1 MPRADTGRHYLVF
14 VRAGRDSWHR
24 RLILE
29 NPERNWDCCVSWYA
43 APAEEDLAEYYCGV
57 AGNKLEGFLEFWERR
72 PQPWDYRYIALLD
85 DDVYLRPGELSHF
98 FRLCD
103 FHGLYLSQPAL
114 RWFTHTT
121 LNSLV
126 RNPICVLRR
135 VTFVEAMAPCFSN
148 AALESLVHTF
158 RWTRS
163 VWGTDWAWGA
173 LLEGREP
180 LYVVDAVSMEHTRT
194 GNGRPT
200 AFYRKLQAA
209 GIDPGDDLRRIQQM
223 FPAYA
228 GPRTL
233 WQGHVF
239 RPRLPRKLAFV
250 LMFVFE
256 RLKFIVRAR
265 KQALRAWRYWRVR
278 LEDLARGRN

>member
-1 MPRADTGRHYLVF
+1 MF
-14 VRAGRDSWHR
+14 VRAGRQSWHR

-29 NPERNWDCCVSWYA
+29 DPERNWDCCVNWYETRD
-43 APAEEDLAEYYCGV
+43 PEDLAEYYWGAV
-57 AGNKLEGFLEFWERR
+57 DSPAINKLEGFLEFWEHR
-72 PQPWDYRYIALLD
+72 PKPWDYRYILLLD

-103 FHGLYLSQPAL
+103 FHSLYLSQPAL
-114 RWFTHTT
+114 RWRTHTT

-126 RNPICVLRR
+126 RNPMCELRR

-148 AALESLVHTF
+148 AALENLVHTF

-163 VWGTDWAWGA
+163 VWGVDWAWGA
-173 LLEGREP
+173 LLDGHES
-180 LYVVDAVSMEHTRT
+180 LYVVDAVTMAHTRT

-200 AFYRKLQAA
+200 SFYRKLRAA
-209 GIDPGDDLRRIQQM
+209 GIDPGNDLRRIQKM

-228 GPRTL
+228 GARTAAG
-233 WQGHVF
+233 GHLF
-239 RPRLPRKLAFV
+239 RPMLPRPVAWG
-250 LMFVFE
+250 LMFLFE

-265 KQALRAWRYWRVR
+265 KKFLRTWRSSRAW
-278 LEDLARGRN
+278 LEDLGRRGD